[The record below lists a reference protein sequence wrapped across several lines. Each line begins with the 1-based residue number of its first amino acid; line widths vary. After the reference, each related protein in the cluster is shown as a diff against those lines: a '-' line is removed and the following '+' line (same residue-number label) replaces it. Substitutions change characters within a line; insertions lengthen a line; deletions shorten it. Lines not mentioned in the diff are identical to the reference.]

1 MALMEANG
9 MKASRAKIGAFGGTG
24 SGKTTTLSL
33 LAAGLSKE
41 FHAGA
46 PVAFYSTEP
55 GVDFVKPIFSGEGVK
70 LYEDRSKSFTD
81 LLAAVQEAQRLQCCA
96 IIVDSV
102 THVWRELVDAY
113 CRKMR
118 IDKPEF
124 HHWKDI
130 KSTWQQ
136 WTDLYVNAP
145 IHILVAGRA
154 GNEYEYEINEKGKKE
169 LVKGDS
175 KMKAE
180 GEFGYE
186 ADLLIEMFSDAD
198 LSLMRAVRKKNQP
211 KTREA
216 RMSHTALVRKSRVW
230 VLNGQ
235 QFSYEDS
242 DGYAVG
248 GYKKVFSDF
257 RPYFDALNL
266 SGSHQGIDT
275 SRNSEGMFTRQEGSE
290 WHKLKAQ
297 KEVLLEEIQNT
308 IVMTLGSG
316 QDAKTKGLKLVIV
329 DAVLGER
336 SWAKVES
343 LPVDRLKSAKE
354 VLIEFEKLFKQ
365 NQGVNSE
372 EELRDMVKSAR
383 SAVIELQQAISDE
396 DTRFLMEKEAVPF

>member
-1 MALMEANG
+1 MALKEANG
-9 MKASRAKIGAFGGTG
+9 MKASRAKIGAFGNTG

-41 FHAGA
+41 FHGGA

-55 GVDFVKPIFSGEGVK
+55 GVDFVKPIFAAEGIT
-70 LYEDRSKSFTD
+70 LFEDRSKSFTD
-81 LLAAVQEAQRLQCCA
+81 LLQAVMEAQRLQCCA
-96 IIVDSV
+96 LVVDSV

-113 CRKMR
+113 CVRMK

-130 KSTWQQ
+130 KASWQQ

-169 LVKGDS
+169 LIKGDS

-198 LSLMRAVRKKNQP
+198 LSMQRAIRKKNQP
-211 KTREA
+211 KTHET
-216 RMSHTALVRKSRVW
+216 RMNHTALVRKSRVW
-230 VLNGQ
+230 VLNGR

-242 DGYAVG
+242 DQYGPG
-248 GYKKVFSDF
+248 GYKKVLSDF
-257 RPYFDALNL
+257 RPYLDALNL
-266 SGSHQGIDT
+266 TGTHEGIDT
-275 SRNSEGMFTRQEGSE
+275 TRNSQGMFTPQSGSE
-290 WHKLKAQ
+290 WHRIKAQ

-316 QDAKTKGLKLVIV
+316 QDVKTKAFKLVLV
-329 DAVLGER
+329 DAVFGER
-336 SWAKVES
+336 SWSKVES
-343 LPVDRLKSAKE
+343 LHVERLKAAKE
-354 VLIEFEKLFKQ
+354 LLMEFEKQFKQ
-365 NQGVNSE
+365 NQGVDTE
-372 EELRDMVKSAR
+372 EALREMVKTAKYL
-383 SAVIELQQAISDE
+383 IEQDALSITSD
-396 DTRFLMEKEAVPF
+396 DTAFLTPAGDAA